1 MTYTW
6 NLKYDTNE
14 PTYKTETDSQAYKT
28 DFEVAKREWVWG
40 KVEWEFGISRCKLLH
55 IEQINNKVLLYSRDN
70 YIQYPMKKYNRKEY
84 KKDCIHMYT
93 ICLHIVH
100 IYIYTH
106 THI

>member
-55 IEQINNKVLLYSRDN
+55 IGWINNKALLYSTRN
-70 YIQYPMKKYNRKEY
+70 
-84 KKDCIHMYT
+84 
-93 ICLHIVH
+93 
-100 IYIYTH
+100 
-106 THI
+106 